1 MTMEAPITNKK
12 PLVISSPLV
21 HHHDHEQIIDIKKPM
36 SDHGDWFLIGEI
48 NLGEFT
54 GKNGE
59 NI

>member
-1 MTMEAPITNKK
+1 MEAPITNKK

-36 SDHGDWFLIGEI
+36 SDHGDWFLIGET